1 MISRCC
7 QRIADTTNLV
17 DNPTQTRKIKSRALE
32 TRDPQAPDDVKRVDC
47 ISAVSSTDRAV
58 DARISLVPLGP
69 GWTHQLQF
77 LG

>member
-1 MISRCC
+1 M
-7 QRIADTTNLV
+7 
-17 DNPTQTRKIKSRALE
+17 KSRALE
-32 TRDPQAPDDVKRVDC
+32 IRDPQAPDDVKRVDC

-69 GWTHQLQF
+69 GWTHQLQV